1 MTKTYSAKTHVS
13 ISVLLKSNKS
23 ARISFSPMTRG
34 GSSYTTANK
43 ELQEAIEKHSQFG
56 KMFKLTSS
64 VEDAPK
70 APKTEKAKGLK
81 EMKVA
86 SLDDAREYLVETLN
100 HSWTKLKT
108 QDAIMAAGKA
118 NGIQFIIEK

>member
-13 ISVLLKSNKS
+13 ISVLLKNNKS

-56 KMFKLTSS
+56 KMFKLTSA

-70 APKTEKAKGLK
+70 AVKAEKKELTEM
-81 EMKVA
+81 EVA
-86 SLDDAREYLVETLN
+86 SLDDAREYLVEHLN
-100 HSWTKLKT
+100 YSYTKLKT

-118 NGIQFIIEK
+118 NGIQFIIG

>member
-56 KMFKLTSS
+56 KMFKLTSA

-70 APKTEKAKGLK
+70 AVKAEKKELK
-81 EMKVA
+81 EMEVA
-86 SLDDAREYLVETLN
+86 SLDDAREYLVEHLN
-100 HSWTKLKT
+100 YSYTKLKT

-118 NGIQFIIEK
+118 NGIQFIIG

>member
-1 MTKTYSAKTHVS
+1 MTKTYSADTHVS
-13 ISVLLKSNKS
+13 ISVLLKNNKS

-56 KMFKLTSS
+56 KMFKVTSA

-70 APKTEKAKGLK
+70 AMKPEKKELK
-81 EMKVA
+81 EMEVS
-86 SLDDAREYLVETLN
+86 SLDDAREYLVEHLN
-100 HSWTKLKT
+100 YSYTKLKT

-118 NGIQFIIEK
+118 NGIKFIIG